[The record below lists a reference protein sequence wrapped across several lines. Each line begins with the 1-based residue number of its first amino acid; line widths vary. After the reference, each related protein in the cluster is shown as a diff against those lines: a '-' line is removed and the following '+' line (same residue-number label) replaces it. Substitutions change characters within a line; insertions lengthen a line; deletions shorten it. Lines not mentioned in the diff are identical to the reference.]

1 MIRFRDLEHGPYIL
15 HKKMETIMDSVN
27 HLHVTYFTLI
37 AKRKDLDKATAKS
50 LEGIKENKLHSSKRR
65 QERRKNKQKQRT
77 YMMDKRSKIRLAV
90 IIIHINVLHLS
101 GKRKRLLDQRT

>member
-1 MIRFRDLEHGPYIL
+1 MIRFRDLDHGPCIL
-15 HKKMETIMDSVN
+15 HKKMETIMDLITHV
-27 HLHVTYFTLI
+27 HVTYFTLT

-77 YMMDKRSKIRLAV
+77 YMMDKEAK
-90 IIIHINVLHLS
+90 
-101 GKRKRLLDQRT
+101 